1 MCCHVESIAMEQEK
15 EKKNILAFPLGM
27 YKTDCTTKTKIFFT
41 SISSQQRVKYVFEIK
56 DRRCFHNEKMK
67 KELRNQMELF
77 WNYVNSV
84 LVQQP

>member
-1 MCCHVESIAMEQEK
+1 MEQER
-15 EKKNILAFPLGM
+15 EKNIQAFPLGM

-41 SISSQQRVKYVFEIK
+41 SLSRQQRVKYVFEIK
-56 DRRCFHNEKMK
+56 DRRCFHNEKMR

>member
-1 MCCHVESIAMEQEK
+1 MCCHVESIAMKQEK
-15 EKKNILAFPLGM
+15 EKNIQPLGM

-41 SISSQQRVKYVFEIK
+41 SISWQQRVKYVFEIK
-56 DRRCFHNEKMK
+56 DRRCFHNEKMR

-84 LVQQP
+84 LVQQT